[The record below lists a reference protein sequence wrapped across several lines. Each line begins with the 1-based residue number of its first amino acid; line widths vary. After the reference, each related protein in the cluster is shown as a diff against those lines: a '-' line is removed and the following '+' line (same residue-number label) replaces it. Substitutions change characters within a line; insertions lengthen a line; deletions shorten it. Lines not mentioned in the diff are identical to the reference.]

1 MGIEPIGSTGS
12 TRDPDDVPSD
22 GDGASTHPGG
32 EPSGNPLD
40 PVVRP
45 GVDLSQMPHTGTHP
59 PESGEVPPHV
69 AVVEQGEQDQPDQQ
83 DQVAAST
90 GQAPADAPTGADAG
104 TSGSPDAD
112 PDPDSTAGLEP
123 GGGVEPGDTPP
134 SAGGT
139 ATSLSKNETEKGG
152 RSRLIVPISILTV
165 LALLFVAFFLGQL
178 LELF

>member
-1 MGIEPIGSTGS
+1 MGIEPAGS

-45 GVDLSQMPHTGTHP
+45 GVDLSEMPHTGTHP

-69 AVVEQGEQDQPDQQ
+69 AVVEQTEQT
-83 DQVAAST
+83 AAGATAATPASH
-90 GQAPADAPTGADAG
+90 APADEPAG
-104 TSGSPDAD
+104 TDAD
-112 PDPDSTAGLEP
+112 PDPDATAGLEP

-134 SAGGT
+134 ASGGT
-139 ATSLSKNETEKGG
+139 ATSLARDKSEKGG
-152 RSRLIVPISILTV
+152 RSRLIVPISILAV

-178 LELF
+178 IGLF

>member
-1 MGIEPIGSTGS
+1 MGSQLAGS

-45 GVDLSQMPHTGTHP
+45 GVDLSEVPHTGTHP
-59 PESGEVPPHV
+59 PESGEVAPHV
-69 AVVEQGEQDQPDQQ
+69 AVVEQSERTD
-83 DQVAAST
+83 AAAADRGTTS
-90 GQAPADAPTGADAG
+90 QAPADESATPATTTDA
-104 TSGSPDAD
+104 SGSADTD
-112 PDPDSTAGLEP
+112 PDPDDTPGLEP

-134 SAGGT
+134 ASEGT
-139 ATSLSKNETEKGG
+139 ATSLAKDKSEKGG
-152 RSRLIVPISILTV
+152 RSRLIVPISILAV

-178 LELF
+178 IGLF

>member
-1 MGIEPIGSTGS
+1 MGIEPARS

-45 GVDLSQMPHTGTHP
+45 GVDLSEVPHTGTRP
-59 PESGEVPPHV
+59 PESGEVAPHV
-69 AVVEQGEQDQPDQQ
+69 AVVEQGDQDD
-83 DQVAAST
+83 AAAAVPEST
-90 GQAPADAPTGADAG
+90 GQAPAGEPATADATAG
-104 TSGSPDAD
+104 ASGSTDAD
-112 PDPDSTAGLEP
+112 PDPGNTAGLEP

-134 SAGGT
+134 ASEGT
-139 ATSLSKNETEKGG
+139 ATSLARDPSEKGG
-152 RSRLIVPISILTV
+152 RSRLIVPISILAV

-178 LELF
+178 IGLF